1 MDLPVAHRYTTPMK
15 TTHVPLRPTSRLR
28 AAAAALALFLLAG
41 LPLHAQQSLADD
53 PGVAEALHLLD
64 VWMDAAQAYG
74 GIPGASL
81 SVVHGQELVWAKG
94 YGYAHVEREERAT
107 PSTMYSICSIS
118 KLFTAV
124 GVLQLRDH
132 GRVELDDSVA
142 KHLDWFTIQDDY
154 PEAGPVTVEGLL
166 THTSGLPREA
176 GAPYW
181 TGPDY
186 PFPTHEEIVATL
198 PTQSMLYPP
207 RTYYQYSNL
216 ALTLAGEI
224 VAAAS
229 GQAYD
234 DYVRANILDPLGMT
248 STFTD
253 LDDRFRGN
261 RLASGYTARGRDGKR
276 QLVPDYQVRGISPA
290 AGFISTVEDLG
301 RFASWQFRVLD
312 GDDGLLDRNTLREMH
327 RVHWLEPDG
336 DTTYGL
342 GFSVWKSDG
351 DTFVGHGGS
360 CPGYR
365 SHLLLRPQDRVA
377 TAFMTNGQGVNSRRF
392 AQTAYDI
399 VAPAL
404 RKAAGKPD
412 GDAPAGGVPAS
423 SDGGATA
430 ARQTLMRFTGTY
442 QRPLGGE
449 SAVLVREGDLHV
461 LSLPTDNP
469 LRALTRLRHVEDGTF
484 RRVRDN
490 GDLGE
495 EFIFEETPDGRML
508 MWRNDNYSIRAAM

>member
-1 MDLPVAHRYTTPMK
+1 MK
-15 TTHVPLRPTSRLR
+15 TLRIPLRPAFRR
-28 AAAAALALFLLAG
+28 VAAAAALALVMAPAPPVG
-41 LPLHAQQSLADD
+41 AQRPLADD
-53 PGVAEALHLLD
+53 PGVADALQLLD
-64 VWMDAAQAYG
+64 TWMDAAQAYG

-81 SVVHGQELVWAKG
+81 SVVHDQELVWAKG
-94 YGYAHVEREERAT
+94 YGYAHVEREEPAT
-107 PSTMYSICSIS
+107 ASTMYSICSIS

-124 GVLQLRDH
+124 GVLQLRDR
-132 GRVELDDSVA
+132 GKVGLDDPVA
-142 KHLDWFTIQDDY
+142 EHLDWYEIQGGD

-176 GAPYW
+176 KAPYW

-186 PFPTHEEIVATL
+186 PFPTRGEIVARL
-198 PTQSMLYPP
+198 AGQSMLYPP

-216 ALTLAGEI
+216 GLTLAGEI

-229 GQAYD
+229 GQSYD
-234 DYVRANILDPLGMT
+234 AYVRANILDPLGMA

-253 LDDRFRGN
+253 HEDRFRGD
-261 RLASGYTARGRDGKR
+261 RLASGYTARGRDGGRKP
-276 QLVPDYQVRGISPA
+276 VPDYRVRGISPA
-290 AGFISTVEDLG
+290 AGFISTVEDLA
-301 RFASWQFRVLD
+301 RFASWQFRVLGG
-312 GDDGLLDRNTLREMH
+312 GDALLDRNTLREMH

-336 DTTYGL
+336 ETTYGL

-365 SHLLLRPQDRVA
+365 SHLLLRPQDEVA
-377 TAFMTNGQGVNSRRF
+377 TAFMANGQGVNARRF

-404 RKAAGKPD
+404 REAAGKAGGEAAD
-412 GDAPAGGVPAS
+412 GAAPAGGE
-423 SDGGATA
+423 GGAATA
-430 ARQTLMRFTGTY
+430 RETVERFTGAY

-469 LRALTRLRHVEDGTF
+469 LSALTRLRHVEGGTF

-495 EFIFEETPDGRML
+495 EFVFEEMPDGRML
-508 MWRNDNYSIRAAM
+508 MWRNENYSVRAAE

>member
-1 MDLPVAHRYTTPMK
+1 MK
-15 TTHVPLRPTSRLR
+15 TPHALLGKTSRAH
-28 AAAAALALFLLAG
+28 AAAAALALLLLTA
-41 LPLHAQQSLADD
+41 PSLHAQQPLADD
-53 PGVAEALHLLD
+53 PGVAEAVHLLD
-64 VWMDAAQAYG
+64 TWMDAAQAYG

-81 SVVHGQELVWAKG
+81 AVVHDQELVWAKG
-94 YGYAHVEREERAT
+94 FGFAHVEAEEPAT
-107 PSTMYSICSIS
+107 PSTMYSVCSIS

-124 GVLQLRDH
+124 GVLQLRDR
-132 GRVELDDSVA
+132 GQVDLDDPVA
-142 KHLDWFTIQDDY
+142 KHLEWFRIRDGFA
-154 PEAGPVTVEGLL
+154 EAGAVTVEGLL

-176 GAPYW
+176 KAPYW

-234 DYVRANILDPLGMT
+234 DYIRASILDPLGMT

-253 LDDRFRGN
+253 HQDRFRGN
-261 RLASGYTARGRDGKR
+261 RLASGYTARGRDGR
-276 QLVPDYQVRGISPA
+276 RHLVPDYQVRGVSPA
-290 AGFISTVEDLG
+290 AGFVSTVEDLA

-312 GDDGLLDRNTLREMH
+312 GDDALLDRNTLREMH

-336 DTTYGL
+336 ETTYGL

-377 TAFMTNGQGVNSRRF
+377 TAFAANGQGVDARRF

-404 RKAAGKPD
+404 RQAARKREAE
-412 GDAPAGGVPAS
+412 APAPEVPAAAER
-423 SDGGATA
+423 GAA
-430 ARQTLMRFTGTY
+430 EQEAFRRFTGTY
-442 QRPLGGE
+442 ERSFGGE
-449 SAVLVREGDLHV
+449 IAVLVRDGDLHV
-461 LSLPTDNP
+461 LPLPTNDP
-469 LRALTRLRHVEDGTF
+469 LEALTRLRHIEDSTF

-490 GDLGE
+490 GALGE
-495 EFIFEETPDGRML
+495 EFVFEELPDGTMR
-508 MWRNDNYSIRAAM
+508 MWRNENYSVRPAR

>member
-1 MDLPVAHRYTTPMK
+1 MK
-15 TTHVPLRPTSRLR
+15 TLHILLPLASRIG
-28 AAAAALALFLLAG
+28 AAAALALFLVSA
-41 LPLHAQQSLADD
+41 PSLHAQQSLADD
-53 PGVAEALHLLD
+53 PGVADALHLLD
-64 VWMDAAQAYG
+64 TWMDAAQAYG
-74 GIPGASL
+74 GLPGASL
-81 SVVHGQELVWAKG
+81 SVVHDQELVWAKG
-94 YGYAHVEREERAT
+94 YGYAHVEREEPAT
-107 PSTMYSICSIS
+107 ASTMYSICSIS

-124 GVLQLRDH
+124 GVLQLRDQ
-132 GRVELDDSVA
+132 GKVDLDDPVA
-142 KHLDWFTIQDDY
+142 KHLEWFRIQDDF

-166 THTSGLPREA
+166 THSSGLPREA
-176 GAPYW
+176 GAAYW

-186 PFPTHEEIVATL
+186 PFPTHDEIVAAL
-198 PTQSMLYPP
+198 PDQSMLYPP

-224 VAAAS
+224 VSAAS

-234 DYVRANILDPLGMT
+234 EYIRANILDPLEMT
-248 STFTD
+248 STFTEHE
-253 LDDRFRGN
+253 DRFRGN
-261 RLASGYTARGRDGKR
+261 RLASGYTLRGRDGQR
-276 QLVPDYQVRGISPA
+276 QPVPDYRVRGISPA

-312 GDDGLLDRNTLREMH
+312 GDDALLDRNTLREMH

-336 DTTYGL
+336 DTTSGL

-365 SHLLLRPQDRVA
+365 SHLLLRPRDEIA
-377 TAFMTNGQGVNSRRF
+377 TAFMTNGQGVDSRRF

-404 RKAAGKPD
+404 RTAAGKTD
-412 GDAPAGGVPAS
+412 GDTAADENTAGAE
-423 SDGGATA
+423 GGAA
-430 ARQTLMRFTGTY
+430 ADRETLQPFTGTY

-449 SAVLVREGDLHV
+449 SAVLVWKGDLHV
-461 LSLPTDNP
+461 LSLPTDDP
-469 LRALTRLRHVEDGTF
+469 LESLTRLRHIEDGTF

-495 EFIFEETPDGRML
+495 EFTFEEMPDGRML
-508 MWRNDNYSIRAAM
+508 MWRNNNYSVRAAGN

>member
-1 MDLPVAHRYTTPMK
+1 MT
-15 TTHVPLRPTSRLR
+15 RPSIYFR
-28 AAAAALALFLLAG
+28 AAAAALVFLFF
-41 LPLHAQQSLADD
+41 LPLLTGVPGADGVRAAAQEKAAQD
-53 PGVAEALHLLD
+53 PGVGEALHLLD
-64 VWMDAAQAYG
+64 VWMDAAQAYE

-81 SVVHGQELVWAKG
+81 AVVHDQELVWAKG
-94 YGYAHVEREERAT
+94 YGYAHVERKEPAT

-118 KLFTAV
+118 KLFTSV
-124 GVLQLRDH
+124 GVLQLRDQ
-132 GRVELDDSVA
+132 GKVRLDDPVA
-142 KHLDWFTIQDDY
+142 KHLDWFTIKDGF
-154 PEAGPVTVEGLL
+154 PEAGPVTIEGLL
-166 THTSGLPREA
+166 THSSGLPREA
-176 GAPYW
+176 AAPYW
-181 TGPDY
+181 TGPEY
-186 PFPTHEEIVATL
+186 PFPTHEEIVDRL
-198 PTQSMLYPP
+198 PSQAMLYPP
-207 RTYYQYSNL
+207 RTYFQYSNL

-224 VAAAS
+224 VVAAS
-229 GQAYD
+229 GHSFD
-234 DYVRANILDPLGMT
+234 DYVRANILDPLGMS

-276 QLVPDYQVRGISPA
+276 GLVPDYRVRGISPA

-312 GDDGLLDRNTLREMH
+312 GDDSLLDRNTLREMH

-336 DTTYGL
+336 ETTYGL

-365 SHLLLRPQDRVA
+365 SQLLLRPRDRIA
-377 TAFMTNGQGVNSRRF
+377 TTFMTNGSGVNARSF
-392 AQTAYDI
+392 AQTAFDI

-404 RKAAGKPD
+404 RRAAKGEAGKAAD
-412 GDAPAGGVPAS
+412 GALQRYT
-423 SDGGATA
+423 GA
-430 ARQTLMRFTGTY
+430 Y

-449 SAVLVREGDLHV
+449 SAVLVWDGDLHV
-461 LSLPTDNP
+461 LSLPSGNP
-469 LRALTRLRHVEDGTF
+469 LDAMERLRRIEGDTF

-495 EFIFEETPDGRML
+495 AFIFEEMPDGAMR
-508 MWRNDNYSIRAAM
+508 MWRNNNFSVRPAGL

>member
-1 MDLPVAHRYTTPMK
+1 MK
-15 TTHVPLRPTSRLR
+15 TPHTPLSKTSHIT
-28 AAAAALALFLLAG
+28 ASAAALALLLLTA
-41 LPLHAQQSLADD
+41 PSLHAQQPLADD
-53 PGVAEALHLLD
+53 PGVAEAVHLLD
-64 VWMDAAQAYG
+64 TWMDAAQAYG

-81 SVVHGQELVWAKG
+81 AVVHDQELVWAKG
-94 YGYAHVEREERAT
+94 FGFAHVEAEEPAT
-107 PSTMYSICSIS
+107 PSTMYSVCSIS

-124 GVLQLRDH
+124 GVLQLRDE
-132 GRVELDDSVA
+132 GRVDLDDPVA
-142 KHLDWFTIQDDY
+142 KHLEWFRIQDGFA
-154 PEAGPVTVEGLL
+154 EAGAVTVEGLL

-176 GAPYW
+176 KAPYW

-186 PFPTHEEIVATL
+186 PFPTHKEIVATL

-229 GQAYD
+229 RQAYD
-234 DYVRANILDPLGMT
+234 DYIRAHILDPLGMT

-253 LDDRFRGN
+253 HQDRFRGN
-261 RLASGYTARGRDGKR
+261 RLASGYTARGRDGR
-276 QLVPDYQVRGISPA
+276 RHLVPDYQVRGVSPA
-290 AGFISTVEDLG
+290 AGFVSTVEDLA

-312 GDDGLLDRNTLREMH
+312 GDDALLDRNTLREMH

-336 DTTYGL
+336 ETTYGL

-377 TAFMTNGQGVNSRRF
+377 TAFAANGQGVDARRF

-404 RKAAGKPD
+404 RQAARKREGE
-412 GDAPAGGVPAS
+412 APAP
-423 SDGGATA
+423 GATA
-430 ARQTLMRFTGTY
+430 AAERGVAEQETFRRFTGTY
-442 QRPLGGE
+442 ERSFGGE
-449 SAVLVREGDLHV
+449 IAVLVRDGDLHV
-461 LSLPTDNP
+461 LPLPTNDP
-469 LRALTRLRHVEDGTF
+469 LEALTRLRHIEDSTF

-490 GDLGE
+490 GALGE
-495 EFIFEETPDGRML
+495 EFVFEELPDGTMR
-508 MWRNDNYSIRAAM
+508 MWRNENYSVRPAAR

>member
-1 MDLPVAHRYTTPMK
+1 MNTPCIPLSTARTT
-15 TTHVPLRPTSRLR
+15 
-28 AAAAALALFLLAG
+28 AAATALVLLLLTA
-41 LPLHAQQSLADD
+41 PSLHAQQSLADD
-53 PGVAEALHLLD
+53 PRVAEALHLLD
-64 VWMDAAQAYG
+64 TWMDAAQAYG

-81 SVVHGQELVWAKG
+81 AVVHDQELVWARG
-94 YGYAHVEREERAT
+94 FGFAHVEAEEPAT
-107 PSTMYSICSIS
+107 PSTVYSVCSIS

-124 GVLQLRDH
+124 GVLQLRDR
-132 GRVELDDSVA
+132 GQVDLDDPVA
-142 KHLDWFTIQDDY
+142 KHLEWFRIRDEFA
-154 PEAGPVTVEGLL
+154 EAGAVTVEGLL

-176 GAPYW
+176 KAPYW

-186 PFPTHEEIVATL
+186 PFPTHDEIVATL

-234 DYVRANILDPLGMT
+234 DYIRANILDPLGMT

-253 LDDRFRGN
+253 HQDRFRGN
-261 RLASGYTARGRDGKR
+261 RLASGYTARGRDGR
-276 QLVPDYQVRGISPA
+276 RHPVPDYRVRGVSPA
-290 AGFISTVEDLG
+290 AGFISTVEDLA

-312 GDDGLLDRNTLREMH
+312 GDDALLDRNTLREMH

-336 DTTYGL
+336 ETTYGL

-377 TAFMTNGQGVNSRRF
+377 TAFAANGQGVDARRF

-404 RKAAGKPD
+404 RQAARKPD
-412 GDAPAGGVPAS
+412 GEAPAPGAPAAAERS
-423 SDGGATA
+423 GAA
-430 ARQTLMRFTGTY
+430 AEQETFRRFTGTY
-442 QRPLGGE
+442 ERSFGGE
-449 SAVLVREGDLHV
+449 VAVLLRDGELHV
-461 LSLPTDNP
+461 LPLPTSDP
-469 LRALTRLRHVEDGTF
+469 LEALTRLRHVEDGTF

-495 EFIFEETPDGRML
+495 EFVFEELPDGSMR
-508 MWRNDNYSIRAAM
+508 MWRNENYSVRAAGR

>member
-1 MDLPVAHRYTTPMK
+1 MK
-15 TTHVPLRPTSRLR
+15 TPHTLPSTTARIT
-28 AAAAALALFLLAG
+28 ATAAALVLTLLAP
-41 LPLHAQQSLADD
+41 PLHAQQPLADD

-64 VWMDAAQAYG
+64 TWMDAAQAYE

-81 SVVHGQELVWAKG
+81 AVVHDQELVWAKG
-94 YGYAHVEREERAT
+94 FGFAHVERQEPAT

-132 GRVELDDSVA
+132 GKVDLDDPVG
-142 KHLDWFTIQDDY
+142 KHLAWFRIQDEFA
-154 PEAGPVTVEGLL
+154 EAGAVTVEGLL

-176 GAPYW
+176 KAPYW

-186 PFPTHEEIVATL
+186 PFPTHDEIVARL

-216 ALTLAGEI
+216 GLTLAGEI
-224 VAAAS
+224 VDAAS
-229 GQAYD
+229 GQTYD
-234 DYVRANILDPLGMT
+234 DYIRANILEPLGMS

-253 LDDRFRGN
+253 LEDRFQGN

-276 QLVPDYQVRGISPA
+276 QLVPDYWVRGISPA
-290 AGFISTVEDLG
+290 AGFISTVEDLA

-312 GDDGLLDRNTLREMH
+312 GDDALLDRNTLREMH

-336 DTTYGL
+336 ETSYGL

-365 SHLLLRPQDRVA
+365 SHLLLRPQDRLA
-377 TAFMTNGQGVNSRRF
+377 TAFAANGQGVDARRF
-392 AQTAYDI
+392 AQMAYDI

-404 RKAAGKPD
+404 RQAARKRD
-412 GDAPAGGVPAS
+412 GEAPAGGVPARAES
-423 SDGGATA
+423 GAA
-430 ARQTLMRFTGTY
+430 QQEALRRFTGTY
-442 QRPLGGE
+442 ERSFGGE
-449 SAVLVREGDLHV
+449 FAVLLRDGELHV
-461 LSLPTDNP
+461 LSLPTDDP
-469 LRALTRLRHVEDGTF
+469 LEALTRLRHIEDATF

-490 GDLGE
+490 GALGE
-495 EFIFEETPDGRML
+495 EFVFEARPDGSMR
-508 MWRNDNYSIRAAM
+508 MWRNENYSLRPAGR

>member
-1 MDLPVAHRYTTPMK
+1 MPTH
-15 TTHVPLRPTSRLR
+15 HVPLPTPTHVKPR
-28 AAAAALALFLLAG
+28 AAALALSLLLA
-41 LPLHAQQSLADD
+41 LSAPALHAQPSLADD

-64 VWMDAAQAYG
+64 TWMDAAQAYG

-81 SVVHGQELVWAKG
+81 AVVHDQELVWARG
-94 YGYAHVEREERAT
+94 FGFAHVEREEPAT
-107 PSTMYSICSIS
+107 PSTMYSVCSIS

-124 GVLQLRDH
+124 GVLQLRDQ
-132 GRVELDDSVA
+132 GRVDLDDPVA
-142 KHLDWFTIQDDY
+142 KHLEWFRIRDEFA
-154 PEAGPVTVEGLL
+154 EAGPVTVEGLL

-176 GAPYW
+176 KAPYW

-186 PFPTHEEIVATL
+186 PFPTHDEIVARL

-207 RTYYQYSNL
+207 HTYYQYSNL
-216 ALTLAGEI
+216 GLTLAGEI

-229 GQAYD
+229 GETYD
-234 DYVRANILDPLGMT
+234 GYIRANILDPLGMT

-253 LDDRFRGN
+253 HRDRFRGD
-261 RLASGYTARGRDGKR
+261 RLASAYTARGRDGR
-276 QLVPDYQVRGISPA
+276 RHLVPDYRVRGVSPA
-290 AGFISTVEDLG
+290 AGFISTVEDLA

-312 GDDGLLDRNTLREMH
+312 GDDALLDRNTLREMH

-336 DTTYGL
+336 ETTYGL

-377 TAFMTNGQGVNSRRF
+377 TAFAANGQGVDARRF

-404 RKAAGKPD
+404 SQAARKRD
-412 GDAPAGGVPAS
+412 GEAPAGGVPAGGES
-423 SDGGATA
+423 GATTELE
-430 ARQTLMRFTGTY
+430 TLRRFTGTY
-442 QRPLGGE
+442 ERSFGGE
-449 SAVLVREGDLHV
+449 FAVLVRDGELHV
-461 LSLPTDNP
+461 LSLPTNDP
-469 LRALTRLRHVEDGTF
+469 LEALTRLRHVEDATF

-490 GDLGE
+490 GALGE
-495 EFIFEETPDGRML
+495 EFVFEALPDGSMR
-508 MWRNDNYSIRAAM
+508 MWRNENYSVRPAGR

>member
-1 MDLPVAHRYTTPMK
+1 MK
-15 TTHVPLRPTSRLR
+15 TPHSLLPPASRITVV
-28 AAAAALALFLLAG
+28 AAALALFLLPA
-41 LPLHAQQSLADD
+41 PRLHAQQSLADD

-81 SVVHGQELVWAKG
+81 SVVHDQELVWAKG
-94 YGYAHVEREERAT
+94 YGYAHVEREEPAT
-107 PSTMYSICSIS
+107 SSTMYSICSIS

-124 GVLQLRDH
+124 GVLQLRDR
-132 GRVELDDSVA
+132 GNVELDDPVA
-142 KHLDWFTIQDDY
+142 KHLDWFEIRDDY
-154 PEAGPVTVEGLL
+154 PEAGPVTIEALL

-186 PFPTHEEIVATL
+186 PFPTHEAIVATL

-234 DYVRANILDPLGMT
+234 DYIRANILDPLGMS

-261 RLASGYTARGRDGKR
+261 RLASGYTARGRDGQR
-276 QLVPDYQVRGISPA
+276 QLVPDYSVRGISPA
-290 AGFISTVEDLG
+290 AGFVSTVEDLG

-312 GDDGLLDRNTLREMH
+312 GDDALLDRNTLREMH

-365 SHLLLRPQDRVA
+365 SHLLLRPRDKVA
-377 TAFMTNGQGVNSRRF
+377 TTFMTNGQGVNSRQF
-392 AQTAYDI
+392 AQTAHDI

-404 RKAAGKPD
+404 RKAAGKPN
-412 GDAPAGGVPAS
+412 GDTPAGGVPAAS
-423 SDGGATA
+423 LEGGATA
-430 ARQTLMRFTGTY
+430 VRETLMRFTGTY
-442 QRPLGGE
+442 QRPFGGE

-461 LSLPTDNP
+461 LSLPTDDP
-469 LRALTRLRHVEDGTF
+469 LDSLTRLRHIEDGTF

-490 GDLGE
+490 GDPGE
-495 EFIFEETPDGRML
+495 EFIFEEMPDGRML
-508 MWRNDNYSIRAAM
+508 MWRNDNYSIRAAGR

>member
-1 MDLPVAHRYTTPMK
+1 MK
-15 TTHVPLRPTSRLR
+15 TPHSPFPSAYRIG
-28 AAAAALALFLLAG
+28 AAAALALFLLPA

-64 VWMDAAQAYG
+64 TWVDAAQAYG

-81 SVVHGQELVWAKG
+81 SVVHDQELVWAKG
-94 YGYAHVEREERAT
+94 YGYAHVEREEPAT

-118 KLFTAV
+118 KLFTSV
-124 GVLQLRDH
+124 GLLQLRDR
-132 GRVELDDSVA
+132 GKVALDDPVA
-142 KHLDWFTIQDDY
+142 KHLEWFHIRDDD
-154 PEAGPVTVEGLL
+154 PAAGPVTLEGLL
-166 THTSGLPREA
+166 THTAGLPREA
-176 GAPYW
+176 GPPYW

-186 PFPTHEEIVATL
+186 PFPTHDEIVATL
-198 PTQSMLYPP
+198 PAQSMLYPP

-216 ALTLAGEI
+216 GLTLAGEI

-229 GQAYD
+229 GQAYG
-234 DYVRANILDPLGMT
+234 DYIRANILNPLGMS
-248 STFTD
+248 STFTE
-253 LDDRFRGN
+253 LEDRFRGN

-276 QLVPDYQVRGISPA
+276 QLVPDYWVRGISPA

-312 GDDGLLDRNTLREMH
+312 EGDALLDRNTLREMH

-342 GFSVWKSDG
+342 GFSVWRSDG
-351 DTFVGHGGS
+351 NTFVGHGGS

-365 SHLLLRPQDRVA
+365 SHLLLRARDRVA

-404 RKAAGKPD
+404 RKAAGEA
-412 GDAPAGGVPAS
+412 GGETPAGAVSAEPEA
-423 SDGGATA
+423 GAAA
-430 ARQTLMRFTGTY
+430 ARETLARFTGTY

-449 SAVLVREGDLHV
+449 SAVLVWKGDLHV
-461 LSLPTDNP
+461 LPLPTDDP
-469 LRALTRLRHVEDGTF
+469 LDSLTRLRRIEDGTF

-495 EFIFEETPDGRML
+495 AFTFEEMPDGRML
-508 MWRNDNYSIRAAM
+508 MWRNDNYSIRAGI

>member
-1 MDLPVAHRYTTPMK
+1 MK
-15 TTHVPLRPTSRLR
+15 TPHVLLPSVSRI
-28 AAAAALALFLLAG
+28 AAAAALALFVLPA
-41 LPLHAQQSLADD
+41 LPLHAQQPLADD
-53 PGVAEALHLLD
+53 PGVADALHLLD
-64 VWMDAAQAYG
+64 TWMDAAQAYG

-81 SVVHGQELVWAKG
+81 SVVHDQELVWAKG
-94 YGYAHVEREERAT
+94 YGYAHVEREEPAT

-124 GVLQLRDH
+124 GVLQLRDQ
-132 GRVELDDSVA
+132 GKVALDDPAA
-142 KHLDWFTIQDDY
+142 KHLDWFHIQDDD
-154 PEAGPVTVEGLL
+154 PAAGPVTVEGLL
-166 THTSGLPREA
+166 THTAGLPREA

-186 PFPTHEEIVATL
+186 PFPTHEQIVATL

-216 ALTLAGEI
+216 GLTLAGEI

-234 DYVRANILDPLGMT
+234 DYIRAHILDPLGMT

-253 LDDRFRGN
+253 HEDRFRDN
-261 RLASGYTARGRDGKR
+261 RLASGYTARGRDGER
-276 QLVPDYQVRGISPA
+276 QLVPDYWVRGVSPA
-290 AGFISTVEDLG
+290 AGFISTVEDLA

-312 GDDGLLDRNTLREMH
+312 GDDALLDRNTLREMH

-360 CPGYR
+360 CPGFR
-365 SHLLLRPQDRVA
+365 SHLLLRPQDKVA
-377 TAFMTNGQGVNSRRF
+377 TAFMANGQGVNSRRF

-412 GDAPAGGVPAS
+412 GDAASGQVPVT
-423 SDGGATA
+423 SDAGATA
-430 ARQTLMRFTGTY
+430 DREAILRFTGTY

-449 SAVLVREGDLHV
+449 SAVLLWEGDLQV
-461 LSLPTDNP
+461 LSLPTDDP
-469 LRALTRLRHVEDGTF
+469 LEALTRLRHIEDGTF

-495 EFIFEETPDGRML
+495 EFVFEELPDGRML
-508 MWRNDNYSIRAAM
+508 MWRNDNYSIRAAER

>member
-1 MDLPVAHRYTTPMK
+1 MRTTSISLPAR
-15 TTHVPLRPTSRLR
+15 SRINA
-28 AAAAALALFLLAG
+28 AAAAALVLLLLTAP
-41 LPLHAQQSLADD
+41 PLHAQQPLADD

-64 VWMDAAQAYG
+64 TWMDAAQAYG

-81 SVVHGQELVWAKG
+81 AVVHDQELVWARG
-94 YGYAHVEREERAT
+94 FGFAHVEREEPAT
-107 PSTMYSICSIS
+107 PSTMYSVCSIS

-124 GVLQLRDH
+124 GVLQLRDR
-132 GRVELDDSVA
+132 GRVDLDDPVA
-142 KHLDWFTIQDDY
+142 KHLEWFRIRDEFA
-154 PEAGPVTVEGLL
+154 EADAVTVEGLL

-176 GAPYW
+176 KAPYW

-229 GQAYD
+229 GQTYD
-234 DYVRANILDPLGMT
+234 DYIRASILDPLGMT

-253 LDDRFRGN
+253 HQDRFRGN
-261 RLASGYTARGRDGKR
+261 RLASGYTARGRDGR
-276 QLVPDYQVRGISPA
+276 RHLVPDYRVRGVSPA
-290 AGFISTVEDLG
+290 AGFVSTVEDLA

-312 GDDGLLDRNTLREMH
+312 GDDALLDRNTLREMH

-336 DTTYGL
+336 ETTYGL

-377 TAFMTNGQGVNSRRF
+377 TAFAANGQGVDARRF

-404 RKAAGKPD
+404 RQATRKLDGETLASGAPTAAER
-412 GDAPAGGVPAS
+412 
-423 SDGGATA
+423 GATA
-430 ARQTLMRFTGTY
+430 EQETLRRFTGTY
-442 QRPLGGE
+442 ERSFGGE
-449 SAVLVREGDLHV
+449 IAVLVRDGDLHV
-461 LSLPTDNP
+461 LPLPTNDP
-469 LRALTRLRHVEDGTF
+469 LEALTRLRHIEDGTF

-495 EFIFEETPDGRML
+495 EFFFEELPDGTMR
-508 MWRNDNYSIRAAM
+508 MWRNENYSVRPAGR

>member
-1 MDLPVAHRYTTPMK
+1 MRHPWIRNPAG
-15 TTHVPLRPTSRLR
+15 
-28 AAAAALALFLLAG
+28 AAALALLLLSA
-41 LPLHAQQSLADD
+41 PPAYAQRALADD

-64 VWMDAAQAYG
+64 IWMDAAQAYG

-81 SVVHGQELVWAKG
+81 SVVHDQELVWAKG
-94 YGYAHVEREERAT
+94 YGYAHLEGAEPAS

-124 GVLQLRDH
+124 GVLQLRDQ
-132 GRVELDDSVA
+132 GKLGLDDAVA
-142 KHLDWFTIQDDY
+142 KHLDWFNIKDDY
-154 PEAGPVTVEGLL
+154 TEAGPVDIEGLL
-166 THTSGLPREA
+166 THSSGLPREA
-176 GAPYW
+176 GVPYW

-186 PFPTHEEIVATL
+186 PFPTPEKIVETL

-207 RTYYQYSNL
+207 RTYFQYSNL

-224 VAAAS
+224 VAEAS
-229 GQAYD
+229 GESYD
-234 DYVRANILDPLGMT
+234 DYIRANILDPLGMS

-253 LDDRFRGN
+253 LEDRFRGN
-261 RLASGYTARGRDGKR
+261 RLATGYTARGRDGER
-276 QLVPDYQVRGISPA
+276 HVIPDYWVRGISPA

-312 GDDGLLDRNTLREMH
+312 GDDALLDRNTLRDMH
-327 RVHWLEPDG
+327 RVHWSEPDG
-336 DTTYGL
+336 NTTYGL

-365 SHLLLRPQDRVA
+365 SHLLLRPQDKVA
-377 TAFMTNGQGVNSRRF
+377 TAFMTNGQGVNSRQF
-392 AQTAYDI
+392 AQTAFDI

-404 RKAAGKPD
+404 RGAAKKSSGTPADAGMVAPD
-412 GDAPAGGVPAS
+412 GADASGESLEP
-423 SDGGATA
+423 
-430 ARQTLMRFTGTY
+430 FTGTY

-449 SAVLVREGDLHV
+449 SAVLIWQGDLHV
-461 LSLPTDNP
+461 LSLPTNNP
-469 LRALTRLRHVEDGTF
+469 LNSLTRLRHIEDGTF

-490 GDLGE
+490 DDLGE
-495 EFIFEETPDGRML
+495 AFIFEEMPDGRML
-508 MWRNDNYSIRAAM
+508 MWRNDNYSVRPAGM

>member
-1 MDLPVAHRYTTPMK
+1 MDLPAAHRYTTPMK
-15 TTHVPLRPTSRLR
+15 KPHIPLRPATRLR
-28 AAAAALALFLLAG
+28 AAAAALAIALLAA
-41 LPLHAQQSLADD
+41 LPLHAQETLADD

-81 SVVHGQELVWAKG
+81 SVVQDQELVWAKG
-94 YGYAHVEREERAT
+94 YGYAHVEREEPAT

-124 GVLQLRDH
+124 GVLQLRDQEK
-132 GRVELDDSVA
+132 VDLDDPVA
-142 KHLDWFTIQDDY
+142 KHLDWFRIREDHQ
-154 PEAGPVTVEGLL
+154 EAGPVTVEGLL

-186 PFPTHEEIVATL
+186 PFPTHEQIVGTL

-216 ALTLAGEI
+216 GLTLAGEI

-234 DYVRANILDPLGMT
+234 DYVRAHILDPLEMS

-253 LDDRFRGN
+253 LEDRFRGN
-261 RLASGYTARGRDGKR
+261 RLASGYTARGRDGTR
-276 QLVPDYQVRGISPA
+276 RLVPDYRVRGISPA

-312 GDDGLLDRNTLREMH
+312 GDDALLDRNTLREMH

-342 GFSVWKSDG
+342 GFSVWQSDG

-365 SHLLLRPQDRVA
+365 SHLLLRPRDKVA

-404 RKAAGKPD
+404 RKAAGNPD
-412 GDAPAGGVPAS
+412 GGAPAGG
-423 SDGGATA
+423 A
-430 ARQTLMRFTGTY
+430 APGTVDAAADREALMRFTGTY

-449 SAVLVREGDLHV
+449 SAVLIREGDLHV
-461 LSLPTDNP
+461 LPLPTDDP
-469 LRALTRLRHVEDGTF
+469 LDALTRLRHIEDGTF

-495 EFIFEETPDGRML
+495 EFRFEELPDGRML
-508 MWRNDNYSIRAAM
+508 MWRNDNYSIRAAGI

>member
-1 MDLPVAHRYTTPMK
+1 MHAPYI
-15 TTHVPLRPTSRLR
+15 PLSTARIT
-28 AAAAALALFLLAG
+28 ATAAAALALTLLAAP
-41 LPLHAQQSLADD
+41 PLHAQQPLADD

-64 VWMDAAQAYG
+64 TWMDAAQAYG

-81 SVVHGQELVWAKG
+81 AVVHDQDLVWARG
-94 YGYAHVEREERAT
+94 FGFAHVAREEPAT

-124 GVLQLRDH
+124 GVLQLRDQ
-132 GRVELDDSVA
+132 GQVDLDDPVA
-142 KHLDWFTIQDDY
+142 KHLEWFRIQDEFA
-154 PEAGPVTVEGLL
+154 EAGAVTVEGLL

-176 GAPYW
+176 KAPYW

-229 GQAYD
+229 GQTYD
-234 DYVRANILDPLGMT
+234 DYIRVNILDPLGMT

-253 LDDRFRGN
+253 LQDRFRGN
-261 RLASGYTARGRDGKR
+261 RLASGYTARGRDGQR
-276 QLVPDYQVRGISPA
+276 DLVPDYRVRGVRPA
-290 AGFISTVEDLG
+290 AGFISTVEDLA
-301 RFASWQFRVLD
+301 RFASWQFRVLA
-312 GDDGLLDRNTLREMH
+312 GDDALLDRNTLREMH

-336 DTTYGL
+336 ETTYGL

-365 SHLLLRPQDRVA
+365 SHLLLRPQDQVA
-377 TAFMTNGQGVNSRRF
+377 TAFAANGQGVDARRF

-404 RKAAGKPD
+404 RQAARKRD
-412 GDAPAGGVPAS
+412 GEAPAGGAPAGAENGAAE
-423 SDGGATA
+423 GGAA
-430 ARQTLMRFTGTY
+430 AEQETLRRFTGTY
-442 QRPLGGE
+442 ERSFGGE
-449 SAVLVREGDLHV
+449 IAVLLRDGDLHV
-461 LSLPTDNP
+461 LPLPTDDP
-469 LRALTRLRHVEDGTF
+469 LEALTRLRHVEDGTF

-495 EFIFEETPDGRML
+495 EFVFEELPDGSMR
-508 MWRNDNYSIRAAM
+508 MWRNENYSVRPAGR

>member
-1 MDLPVAHRYTTPMK
+1 MTTQHMPLPTPNL
-15 TTHVPLRPTSRLR
+15 VNPR
-28 AAAAALALFLLAG
+28 ATALALSLLLA
-41 LPLHAQQSLADD
+41 LSAPPLHAQPSLAED

-64 VWMDAAQAYG
+64 IWMDAAQAYG

-81 SVVHGQELVWAKG
+81 AVVHDQELVWARG
-94 YGYAHVEREERAT
+94 FGFAHVEREEPAT

-124 GVLQLRDH
+124 GVLQLRDQ
-132 GRVELDDSVA
+132 GQVDLDDPVA
-142 KHLDWFTIQDDY
+142 KHLEWFRIQDEFA
-154 PEAGPVTVEGLL
+154 EAGPVTVEGLL

-176 GAPYW
+176 KAPYW

-186 PFPTHEEIVATL
+186 SFPTHDEIVARL

-207 RTYYQYSNL
+207 HTYYQYSNL
-216 ALTLAGEI
+216 GLTLAGEI

-229 GQAYD
+229 GQTYD
-234 DYVRANILDPLGMT
+234 DYIRANILDPLEMT

-253 LDDRFRGN
+253 HQDRFRGN
-261 RLASGYTARGRDGKR
+261 RLASAYTARGRDGR
-276 QLVPDYQVRGISPA
+276 RHPVPDYRVRGVSPA
-290 AGFISTVEDLG
+290 AGFISTVEDLA
-301 RFASWQFRVLD
+301 RFAAWQFRVLD
-312 GDDGLLDRNTLREMH
+312 GDDALLDRNTLREMH

-336 DTTYGL
+336 ETTYGL

-377 TAFMTNGQGVNSRRF
+377 TAFAANGQGVDARRF

-404 RKAAGKPD
+404 LQAARKRD
-412 GDAPAGGVPAS
+412 GASPAGGAS
-423 SDGGATA
+423 AGAESGAQAAAGGTTPEQEAL
-430 ARQTLMRFTGTY
+430 RRFTGTY
-442 QRPLGGE
+442 ERSFGGE
-449 SAVLVREGDLHV
+449 FAVLLRDGELHV
-461 LSLPTDNP
+461 LSLPTSDP
-469 LRALTRLRHVEDGTF
+469 LEALTRLRHIEGATF
-484 RRVRDN
+484 RRVRDH
-490 GDLGE
+490 GALGE
-495 EFIFEETPDGRML
+495 EFVFEARPDGSMR
-508 MWRNDNYSIRAAM
+508 MWRNENYSVRPAGR

>member
-1 MDLPVAHRYTTPMK
+1 MSHPRIRY
-15 TTHVPLRPTSRLR
+15 RLGVT
-28 AAAAALALFLLAG
+28 ALVLLLLSA
-41 LPLHAQQSLADD
+41 PPSAAQQSLADD
-53 PGVAEALHLLD
+53 PGVAQALHLLD
-64 VWMDAAQAYG
+64 TWMDAAQAYG

-81 SVVHGQELVWAKG
+81 SVVHDQELVWAKG
-94 YGYAHVEREERAT
+94 YGFAHIESGEPAT

-124 GVLQLRDH
+124 GALQLRDQ
-132 GRVELDDSVA
+132 GKLALNDPVA
-142 KHLDWFTIQDDY
+142 KHLDWFNIQDDF
-154 PEAGPVTVEGLL
+154 PEAGPVDIEGLL
-166 THTSGLPREA
+166 THSSGLPREA
-176 GAPYW
+176 GVPYW

-186 PFPTHEEIVATL
+186 PFPTHEKIVETL

-207 RTYYQYSNL
+207 RTYFQYSNL

-224 VAAAS
+224 VAEAS
-229 GQAYD
+229 GHSYD
-234 DYVRANILDPLGMT
+234 DYIRANILDPLGMS

-261 RLASGYTARGRDGKR
+261 RLATGYTARGRDGKR
-276 QLVPDYQVRGISPA
+276 HVIPDYWVRGISPA

-312 GDDGLLDRNTLREMH
+312 GEDGLLDRNTLREMQ
-327 RVHWLEPDG
+327 RVHWSEPDG
-336 DTTYGL
+336 NTTYGL

-351 DTFVGHGGS
+351 DSFVGHGGS

-365 SHLLLRPQDRVA
+365 SHLLLRPQDKVA
-377 TAFMTNGQGVNSRRF
+377 TAFMTNGQGVNSRQF
-392 AQTAYDI
+392 AQTAFDI

-404 RKAAGKPD
+404 RKAAKESG
-412 GDAPAGGVPAS
+412 GDPATGEL
-423 SDGGATA
+423 A
-430 ARQTLMRFTGTY
+430 AELERFTGTY

-449 SAVLVREGDLHV
+449 SAVLIWQGDLHV

-469 LRALTRLRHVEDGTF
+469 LNSLTRLRHIEDGTF

-490 GDLGE
+490 DDLGE
-495 EFIFEETPDGRML
+495 EFIFEEMPDGSMR
-508 MWRNDNYSIRAAM
+508 MWRNDNYSVRPAGM

>member
-1 MDLPVAHRYTTPMK
+1 M
-15 TTHVPLRPTSRLR
+15 THPWIRNHFGAT
-28 AAAAALALFLLAG
+28 ALALLL
-41 LPLHAQQSLADD
+41 LPAPPAHAQQALSENAE
-53 PGVAEALHLLD
+53 VAAALHLLD

-81 SVVHGQELVWAKG
+81 SVVHDQELVWAKG
-94 YGYAHVEREERAT
+94 YGQAHVESGEPAT

-124 GVLQLRDH
+124 GVLQLRDQ
-132 GRVELDDSVA
+132 GKLALDDAVA
-142 KHLDWFTIQDDY
+142 KHLDWFNIQDDY
-154 PEAGPVTVEGLL
+154 PEAGPVDIEGLL
-166 THTSGLPREA
+166 THSSGLPREA
-176 GAPYW
+176 GVPYW

-186 PFPTHEEIVATL
+186 PFPTHDKIVETL

-207 RTYYQYSNL
+207 RTYFQYSNL

-224 VAAAS
+224 VAEAS
-229 GQAYD
+229 GRSYD
-234 DYVRANILDPLGMT
+234 DYVRANILDPLGMS

-261 RLASGYTARGRDGKR
+261 RLATGYTARGRDGKR
-276 QLVPDYQVRGISPA
+276 HVIPDYWVRGISPA

-301 RFASWQFRVLD
+301 RFASWQFRVLE
-312 GDDGLLDRNTLREMH
+312 GDDELLDRNTLREMH
-327 RVHWLEPDG
+327 RVHWSEPDG
-336 DTTYGL
+336 NTTYGL

-365 SHLLLRPQDRVA
+365 SHLLLRPRDKVA
-377 TAFMTNGQGVNSRRF
+377 TAFMTNGQGVNSRQF

-404 RKAAGKPD
+404 RRAARKSRADASLRNAADDAAPDVDQAAAGI
-412 GDAPAGGVPAS
+412 
-423 SDGGATA
+423 
-430 ARQTLMRFTGTY
+430 QENLQRFTGTY

-449 SAVLVREGDLHV
+449 SAVLIWDGDLHV

-469 LRALTRLRHVEDGTF
+469 LNSLTRLRHIEGGTF

-490 GDLGE
+490 DDLGE
-495 EFIFEETPDGRML
+495 EFIFEEMPDGSMR
-508 MWRNDNYSIRAAM
+508 MWRNDNYSVRPAGM

>member
-1 MDLPVAHRYTTPMK
+1 MK
-15 TTHVPLRPTSRLR
+15 PPHILLRPPSRVR
-28 AAAAALALFLLAG
+28 AGAAALALLLLHA
-41 LPLHAQQSLADD
+41 LPLDAQRSLAED
-53 PGVAEALHLLD
+53 PGVAEAVHLLD

-74 GIPGASL
+74 GLPGASL
-81 SVVHGQELVWAKG
+81 AVVHDQELVWAKG

-107 PSTMYSICSIS
+107 PATMYSICSIS

-124 GVLQLRDH
+124 GVLQLRDQ
-132 GRVELDDSVA
+132 GKVDLDDPVA
-142 KHLDWFTIQDDY
+142 GHLDWFEIQDDH

-198 PTQSMLYPP
+198 PTRSMLYPP

-224 VAAAS
+224 VASAS
-229 GQAYD
+229 GQTYD
-234 DYVRANILDPLGMT
+234 DYIRANILDPLGMT

-253 LDDRFRGN
+253 HADRFRGN
-261 RLASGYTARGRDGKR
+261 RLASAYTARGRDGR
-276 QLVPDYQVRGISPA
+276 RRPVPDYQVRGISPA
-290 AGFISTVEDLG
+290 AGFISTVEDLA

-312 GDDGLLDRNTLREMH
+312 GDDALLDRNTLREMH

-365 SHLLLRPQDRVA
+365 SHLLLRPQDEVA
-377 TAFMTNGQGVNSRRF
+377 TAFMTNGQGVNARRF

-404 RKAAGKPD
+404 RRAAGKPD
-412 GDAPAGGVPAS
+412 DDTPS
-423 SDGGATA
+423 GGAA
-430 ARQTLMRFTGTY
+430 ASVEGGGAAAPEDLMRFTGAY

-449 SAVLVREGDLHV
+449 SAVLMHEGDLHV
-461 LSLPTDNP
+461 LALPTDDP
-469 LRALTRLRHVEDGTF
+469 LRALTRLRHIEGGTF

-495 EFIFEETPDGRML
+495 EFLFEEMPDGRML
-508 MWRNDNYSIRAAM
+508 LWRNDNYSIREAGM

>member
-1 MDLPVAHRYTTPMK
+1 MK
-15 TTHVPLRPTSRLR
+15 TPHILLLPASRIT
-28 AAAAALALFLLAG
+28 AVAAALALFLLPAA
-41 LPLHAQQSLADD
+41 PLHAQQSLADD
-53 PGVAEALHLLD
+53 PGVADALHLLD
-64 VWMDAAQAYG
+64 IWMDAAQAYG

-81 SVVHGQELVWAKG
+81 SVVHDQGLVWAKG
-94 YGYAHVEREERAT
+94 YGYAHVEREEPAT
-107 PSTMYSICSIS
+107 SSTMYSICSIS

-124 GVLQLRDH
+124 GVLQLRDQ
-132 GRVELDDSVA
+132 GNVELDDPVA
-142 KHLDWFTIQDDY
+142 KHLDWFKIRDDH

-234 DYVRANILDPLGMT
+234 DYIRANILDPLGMS

-276 QLVPDYQVRGISPA
+276 QLVPDYRVRGVSPA

-312 GDDGLLDRNTLREMH
+312 GDDALLDRNTLREMH

-365 SHLLLRPQDRVA
+365 SHLLLRPQDKVA
-377 TAFMTNGQGVNSRRF
+377 TAFMTNGQGVNSRQF
-392 AQTAYDI
+392 AQTAFDI

-404 RKAAGKPD
+404 RKAAGKPN
-412 GDAPAGGVPAS
+412 GDTTADGVPAS
-423 SDGGATA
+423 SEGGATA
-430 ARQTLMRFTGTY
+430 VRETLMRFTGTY

-449 SAVLVREGDLHV
+449 SAVLMREGDLHV
-461 LSLPTDNP
+461 LSLPTDDP
-469 LRALTRLRHVEDGTF
+469 LDSLTRLRHIEDGTF

-490 GDLGE
+490 GDPGE
-495 EFIFEETPDGRML
+495 EFIFEEMPDGRML
-508 MWRNDNYSIRAAM
+508 MWRNDNYSIRAGM

>member
-1 MDLPVAHRYTTPMK
+1 MK
-15 TTHVPLRPTSRLR
+15 TPHTLLAKTSRLS
-28 AAAAALALFLLAG
+28 AAAAALLLIAAP
-41 LPLHAQQSLADD
+41 PLHAQQSLVDD
-53 PGVAEALHLLD
+53 PSVAEALHLLD
-64 VWMDAAQAYG
+64 TWMDAAQAYG

-81 SVVHGQELVWAKG
+81 AVVHDQELVWAKG
-94 YGYAHVEREERAT
+94 FGFAHVEREESAT
-107 PSTMYSICSIS
+107 PSTMYSVCSIS
-118 KLFTAV
+118 KLFTTV
-124 GVLQLRDH
+124 GVLQLRDE
-132 GRVELDDSVA
+132 GKLDLDDPVA
-142 KHLDWFTIQDDY
+142 KHLEWFRIQDEFA
-154 PEAGPVTVEGLL
+154 EAGAVTVEGLL

-176 GAPYW
+176 KAPYW

-186 PFPTHEEIVATL
+186 PFPSHEEIVAKL

-234 DYVRANILDPLGMT
+234 DYIRANILDPLGMT

-253 LDDRFRGN
+253 HQDRFRGN
-261 RLASGYTARGRDGKR
+261 RLASGYTARGRDGLR
-276 QLVPDYQVRGISPA
+276 HLVADYQVRGVSPA
-290 AGFISTVEDLG
+290 AGFISTVEDLA

-312 GDDGLLDRNTLREMH
+312 GDDALLDRNTLREMH

-336 DTTYGL
+336 ETTYGL

-377 TAFMTNGQGVNSRRF
+377 TAFAANGQGVDARRF

-404 RKAAGKPD
+404 RQAARKRD
-412 GDAPAGGVPAS
+412 GEAPAPQAPA
-423 SDGGATA
+423 AAERVTA
-430 ARQTLMRFTGTY
+430 GPETLRRFTGTY
-442 QRPLGGE
+442 EWSFGGE
-449 SAVLVREGDLHV
+449 FAVLVRDGDLHV
-461 LSLPTDNP
+461 LPLPTNDP
-469 LRALTRLRHVEDGTF
+469 LEALTRLRHIEDSTF

-495 EFIFEETPDGRML
+495 EFVFEELADGTMR
-508 MWRNDNYSIRAAM
+508 MWRNETYSVRPPRR

>member
-1 MDLPVAHRYTTPMK
+1 MK
-15 TTHVPLRPTSRLR
+15 TPHTLPSTTTRIT
-28 AAAAALALFLLAG
+28 ATAAALALTLLTVP
-41 LPLHAQQSLADD
+41 PLHAQQPLADD

-64 VWMDAAQAYG
+64 TWMDAAQAYE

-81 SVVHGQELVWAKG
+81 AVVHDQELVWARG
-94 YGYAHVEREERAT
+94 FGFAHVEREEPAT

-124 GVLQLRDH
+124 GVLQLRDQ
-132 GRVELDDSVA
+132 GRVDLDDPVA
-142 KHLDWFTIQDDY
+142 QHLEWFRIRDEFA
-154 PEAGPVTVEGLL
+154 EAGPVTVEGLL

-176 GAPYW
+176 KAPYW

-186 PFPTHEEIVATL
+186 PFPTHDEIVATL
-198 PTQSMLYPP
+198 PAQSMLYPP

-216 ALTLAGEI
+216 GLTLAGEI

-229 GQAYD
+229 GRTYD
-234 DYVRANILDPLGMT
+234 DYIRASILDPLGMT

-253 LDDRFRGN
+253 HQDRFRGN
-261 RLASGYTARGRDGKR
+261 RLASAYTARGRDGR
-276 QLVPDYQVRGISPA
+276 RHPVPDYRVRGVSPA
-290 AGFISTVEDLG
+290 AGFISTVEDLA

-312 GDDGLLDRNTLREMH
+312 GDDPLLDRNTLREMH

-336 DTTYGL
+336 ETTYGL

-365 SHLLLRPQDRVA
+365 SHLLLRPQNRVA
-377 TAFMTNGQGVNSRRF
+377 TAFAANGQGVDARRF

-404 RKAAGKPD
+404 RQAARERDDEVAAG
-412 GDAPAGGVPAS
+412 GAPAGGQ
-423 SDGGATA
+423 DGATA
-430 ARQTLMRFTGTY
+430 EQETLRRFTGTY
-442 QRPLGGE
+442 ERSFGGE
-449 SAVLVREGDLHV
+449 IAVLIRDGELHV
-461 LSLPTDNP
+461 LPLPTNDP
-469 LRALTRLRHVEDGTF
+469 LEALTRLRHVEDATF

-495 EFIFEETPDGRML
+495 EFVFEELPDGSMR
-508 MWRNDNYSIRAAM
+508 MWRNENYSVRPAGR

>member
-1 MDLPVAHRYTTPMK
+1 MK
-15 TTHVPLRPTSRLR
+15 TTHILLRPACRI
-28 AAAAALALFLLAG
+28 AAGMAALALLL
-41 LPLHAQQSLADD
+41 LPAPALHAQQSLADD
-53 PGVAEALHLLD
+53 PGVADALHLLD
-64 VWMDAAQAYG
+64 TWMDAAQAYG

-81 SVVHGQELVWAKG
+81 SVVHDQELVWAKG
-94 YGYAHVEREERAT
+94 YGYAHVEREEAAT
-107 PSTMYSICSIS
+107 ASTMYSICSIS

-124 GVLQLRDH
+124 GVLQLRDQ
-132 GRVELDDSVA
+132 GKVALDDPVA
-142 KHLDWFTIQDDY
+142 KHLDWYEIQDDY
-154 PEAGPVTVEGLL
+154 AEAGPVTVEGLL

-176 GAPYW
+176 KASYW

-186 PFPTHEEIVATL
+186 PFPTHEEIVGRL
-198 PTQSMLYPP
+198 STQSMLYPP

-216 ALTLAGEI
+216 GLTLAGEI

-229 GQAYD
+229 GQTYD
-234 DYVRANILDPLGMT
+234 DYIRANILDPLGMT
-248 STFTD
+248 GTFTD
-253 LDDRFRGN
+253 HEDRFRGN
-261 RLASGYTARGRDGKR
+261 RLASGYTARGRDGERKP
-276 QLVPDYQVRGISPA
+276 VPDYEVRGISPA
-290 AGFISTVEDLG
+290 AGFISTVEDLA

-312 GDDGLLDRNTLREMH
+312 GDDALLDRNTLREMH

-336 DTTYGL
+336 ETTYGL

-365 SHLLLRPQDRVA
+365 SHLLLRPQDEVA

-404 RKAAGKPD
+404 RAAAGRAD
-412 GDAPAGGVPAS
+412 GDVPAAEGAAGAE
-423 SDGGATA
+423 GGTAGADSAAAA
-430 ARQTLMRFTGTY
+430 ARETLERFTGTY

-449 SAVLVREGDLHV
+449 SAVLVRDGNLHV

-469 LRALTRLRHVEDGTF
+469 LSALTRLHHVEDGTF

-490 GDLGE
+490 DDLGE
-495 EFIFEETPDGRML
+495 EFVFEEMPDGRML
-508 MWRNDNYSIRAAM
+508 MWRNENYSIRAAE

>member
-1 MDLPVAHRYTTPMK
+1 MK
-15 TTHVPLRPTSRLR
+15 TPHTPLSMTSHIT
-28 AAAAALALFLLAG
+28 AAAAATLALLLLTA
-41 LPLHAQQSLADD
+41 PSLHAQQSLADD
-53 PGVAEALHLLD
+53 LGVAEALHLLD
-64 VWMDAAQAYG
+64 TWMDAAQAYG

-81 SVVHGQELVWAKG
+81 AVVHDQELVWARG
-94 YGYAHVEREERAT
+94 FGFAHVEREEPAT
-107 PSTMYSICSIS
+107 PSTMYSVCSIS

-124 GVLQLRDH
+124 GVLQLRDR
-132 GRVELDDSVA
+132 GQVDLDDPVA
-142 KHLDWFTIQDDY
+142 KQLEWFRIQDGFA
-154 PEAGPVTVEGLL
+154 EAGAVTVEGLL

-176 GAPYW
+176 KAPYW

-234 DYVRANILDPLGMT
+234 DYIRANILDPLGMT

-253 LDDRFRGN
+253 HQDRFRGN
-261 RLASGYTARGRDGKR
+261 RLASGYTARGRDGR
-276 QLVPDYQVRGISPA
+276 RHLVPDYQVRGVSPA
-290 AGFISTVEDLG
+290 AGFVSTVEDLA

-312 GDDGLLDRNTLREMH
+312 GDDALLERNTLREMH

-377 TAFMTNGQGVNSRRF
+377 TAFAANGQGVDARRF

-404 RKAAGKPD
+404 RQAARKREGE
-412 GDAPAGGVPAS
+412 APAPEVPAAAER
-423 SDGGATA
+423 GAA
-430 ARQTLMRFTGTY
+430 EQEAFRRFTGTY
-442 QRPLGGE
+442 ERSFGGE
-449 SAVLVREGDLHV
+449 IAVLVRDGDLHV
-461 LSLPTDNP
+461 LPLPTNDP
-469 LRALTRLRHVEDGTF
+469 LEALTRLRHIEDGTF
-484 RRVRDN
+484 RRVRNN
-490 GDLGE
+490 GALGE
-495 EFIFEETPDGRML
+495 EFVFEELPDGTMR
-508 MWRNDNYSIRAAM
+508 MWRNENYSVRPAR

>member
-1 MDLPVAHRYTTPMK
+1 MK
-15 TTHVPLRPTSRLR
+15 TPHILLLSASRITVV
-28 AAAAALALFLLAG
+28 AAALALFLLPA
-41 LPLHAQQSLADD
+41 PRLHGQQSLADD
-53 PGVAEALHLLD
+53 PGVADALHLLD

-81 SVVHGQELVWAKG
+81 SVVHDQELVWAKG
-94 YGYAHVEREERAT
+94 YGYAHVEREEPAT
-107 PSTMYSICSIS
+107 SSTMYSICSIS

-124 GVLQLRDH
+124 GVLQLRDR
-132 GRVELDDSVA
+132 GNVELDDPVA
-142 KHLDWFTIQDDY
+142 KHLDWFEIRDDY
-154 PEAGPVTVEGLL
+154 PEAGPVTIEGLL

-186 PFPTHEEIVATL
+186 PFPTHEAIVETL

-234 DYVRANILDPLGMT
+234 DYIRANILDPLGMS

-261 RLASGYTARGRDGKR
+261 RLASGYTARGRDGQR
-276 QLVPDYQVRGISPA
+276 QLVPDYSVRGISPA
-290 AGFISTVEDLG
+290 AGFVSTVEDLG

-312 GDDGLLDRNTLREMH
+312 GDDALLDRNTLREMH

-365 SHLLLRPQDRVA
+365 SHLLLRPRDKVA
-377 TAFMTNGQGVNSRRF
+377 TAFMTNGQGVNSRQF
-392 AQTAYDI
+392 AQTAFDI

-404 RKAAGKPD
+404 RKAAGKPN
-412 GDAPAGGVPAS
+412 GDTPAGGVPAAS
-423 SDGGATA
+423 LEGGATA
-430 ARQTLMRFTGTY
+430 ARETLMRFTGTY

-449 SAVLVREGDLHV
+449 SAVLMREGDLHV
-461 LSLPTDNP
+461 LSLPTDDP
-469 LRALTRLRHVEDGTF
+469 LDSLTRLRHIEDGTF

-490 GDLGE
+490 GDPGE
-495 EFIFEETPDGRML
+495 EFIFEEMPDGRML
-508 MWRNDNYSIRAAM
+508 MWRNDNYSIRAAEM

>member
-1 MDLPVAHRYTTPMK
+1 MK
-15 TTHVPLRPTSRLR
+15 TGHASLPAASRIT
-28 AAAAALALFLLAG
+28 AAVALALTLLTAP
-41 LPLHAQQSLADD
+41 PLHAQQPLADD

-64 VWMDAAQAYG
+64 TWMDAAQAYG

-81 SVVHGQELVWAKG
+81 AVVHDQELVWASG
-94 YGYAHVEREERAT
+94 FGFAHVEREEPAT
-107 PSTMYSICSIS
+107 PSTVYSVCSIS
-118 KLFTAV
+118 KLFTAI
-124 GVLQLRDH
+124 GVLQLRDQ
-132 GRVELDDSVA
+132 GQVDLDDPVA
-142 KHLDWFTIQDDY
+142 KHLEWFRIQDEFA
-154 PEAGPVTVEGLL
+154 EAGAVTVEGLL

-176 GAPYW
+176 KAPYW

-198 PTQSMLYPP
+198 PAQSMLYPP

-229 GQAYD
+229 GQSYD
-234 DYVRANILDPLGMT
+234 DYIRANILDPLGMT

-253 LDDRFRGN
+253 LQDRFRGN
-261 RLASGYTARGRDGKR
+261 RLASGYTARGRDGQR
-276 QLVPDYQVRGISPA
+276 RLVPDYRVRGVSPA
-290 AGFISTVEDLG
+290 AGFTSTVEDLA

-312 GDDGLLDRNTLREMH
+312 GNDALLDRNTLREMH

-377 TAFMTNGQGVNSRRF
+377 TAFAANGQGVDARRF

-404 RKAAGKPD
+404 RQAARKRD
-412 GDAPAGGVPAS
+412 GEAPAGGAPTAAENGAAE
-423 SDGGATA
+423 GGAEASATA
-430 ARQTLMRFTGTY
+430 EPEALRRFTGTY
-442 QRPLGGE
+442 ARSFGGE
-449 SAVLVREGDLHV
+449 FAVLLRDGDLQV
-461 LSLPTDNP
+461 LSLPTDDP
-469 LRALTRLRHVEDGTF
+469 LEALTRLRHIEDATF

-495 EFIFEETPDGRML
+495 AFVFEERPDGSMR
-508 MWRNDNYSIRAAM
+508 MWRNENYSVRPAGR